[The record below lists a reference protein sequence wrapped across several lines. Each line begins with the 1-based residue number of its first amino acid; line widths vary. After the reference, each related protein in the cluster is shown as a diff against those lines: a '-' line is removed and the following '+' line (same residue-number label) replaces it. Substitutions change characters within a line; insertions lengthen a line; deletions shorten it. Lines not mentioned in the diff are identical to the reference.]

1 MYNLLLIL
9 LLLPVQVIFS
19 KYTDLLPK
27 EVLNDDAPELQR
39 PDEEAVK
46 EVSSGAVCRYRA
58 SGVWDGPGLIK
69 IPANWIFC
77 V

>member
-1 MYNLLLIL
+1 MLFFFFE
-9 LLLPVQVIFS
+9 QVIFS

-46 EVSSGAVCRYRA
+46 EVRLLLHLLYI
-58 SGVWDGPGLIK
+58 L
-69 IPANWIFC
+69 
-77 V
+77 